1 MVIQERRKLPI
12 THRRHYTNVDF
23 VQELFPGSKY
33 KFKNEAD
40 SYQLIISNPKVED
53 TGKYTIEIGGVTC
66 TAFLNVEEPD
76 PSYTFTK
83 QLQKKTSGYTL
94 HETYMECQVSSSMAI
109 VSWWKGETKLEDGD
123 IFSISKDLSG
133 VCRLTIK
140 ESKLEDA
147 GEYQCRLDRQPDKS
161 VTQVE
166 IIEYPYKFVKV
177 LKSQQLVE
185 KDTVTLLCE
194 LDDERGEVKWMKGD
208 EEIKPDKRVQCIV
221 DGRKRKLV
229 IKDAKVTDAGHYSC
243 VSNADRTDA
252 EIVINCK
259 LLHSLFFA
267 RTMTFDF
274 FSVQI

>member
-1 MVIQERRKLPI
+1 
-12 THRRHYTNVDF
+12 
-23 VQELFPGSKY
+23 
-33 KFKNEAD
+33 
-40 SYQLIISNPKVED
+40 
-53 TGKYTIEIGGVTC
+53 
-66 TAFLNVEEPD
+66 
-76 PSYTFTK
+76 
-83 QLQKKTSGYTL
+83 
-94 HETYMECQVSSSMAI
+94 MECQVSSSMAV

-123 IFSISKDLSG
+123 IYSISKDLSG

-140 ESKLEDA
+140 ESKLTDA

-229 IKDAKVTDAGHYSC
+229 IKDAKVTDAGHYAC

-259 LLHSLFFA
+259 FLRSILFFA
-267 RTMTFDF
+267 RSMTFDF
-274 FSVQI
+274 FSV